1 MVKLASGI
9 ARGHLHATTSMPVW
23 SVLWTQVLRSLRLCV
38 FLEIS
43 ADQVLLSFQLDR
55 GLKPGYM

>member
-9 ARGHLHATTSMPVW
+9 ACGHLHMTTSMPVW

-43 ADQVLLSFQLDR
+43 ADQVLSSQLDR
-55 GLKPGYM
+55 GRKPGYM

>member
-23 SVLWTQVLRSLRLCV
+23 SVLWTQVLSSSRLCV
-38 FLEIS
+38 FLEIT
-43 ADQVLLSFQLDR
+43 ADQVPSFQLDR
-55 GLKPGYM
+55 GLKPG